1 MPAPCAGIGHSQHE
15 GRFSRGKE
23 TARFWLPPEPGSVCS
38 TRVRTGRKLAGE
50 GGELP
55 ARAGD
60 IAGFDVDLL
69 FEAYQL
75 PVAGARHEGVTG
87 FTGEADHGVVGAQRV
102 AEQAL
107 GAKRSRAAFE
117 IFQQR
122 LADAMALP
130 AVVDRQSEFDAA
142 VLERVAGFAD
152 NDLMAVDW
160 HRRDHAETIQL

>member
-55 ARAGD
+55 ARTGNVAR
-60 IAGFDVDLL
+60 FDVDVL
-69 FEAYQL
+69 FEAHQL
-75 PVAGARHEGVTG
+75 PVAGARQEGVAG
-87 FTGEADHGVVGAQRV
+87 FAGEADHGLVGTQRV

-107 GAKRSRAAFE
+107 GTEGSRAAFE
-117 IFQQR
+117 ILQQR
-122 LADAMALP
+122 LADAVALP
-130 AVVDRQSEFDAA
+130 AIVD
-142 VLERVAGFAD
+142 
-152 NDLMAVDW
+152 
-160 HRRDHAETIQL
+160 